1 MDNLRGSLFM
11 TVSMLL
17 FAVEDMLVKLAA
29 AAVPLGEVMLAEGLV
44 GALAFA
50 ALAAAKGQAPLPRAL
65 FTRGIA
71 IRSGFEVTGR
81 LFYAFAIA
89 LTPLSAASA
98 ILQATPL
105 VVVAGAAAVLGE
117 TVGARRWA
125 AVFAGFAG
133 VMVVLRPGLSGFD
146 ALSLLAVVGMAG
158 FAGRDLATRAAP
170 PHLSSAQ
177 LGVAGFVMLALA
189 GAIALATQTPALPPA
204 GLWPVLVA
212 LPIFGTAG
220 YQALT
225 LAMRTGEVAAV
236 TPFRY
241 TRLIFGTALGV
252 VVFHERPDAFTLLG
266 GALIVASGLYAL
278 HAARR

>member
-170 PHLSSAQ
+170 PHLTSAQ

>member
-125 AVFAGFAG
+125 AVLAGFAG

-204 GLWPVLVA
+204 SLWPVLVA

>member
-29 AAVPLGEVMLAEGLV
+29 AALPLGEVMLAEGLV

-50 ALAAAKGQAPLPRAL
+50 ALAAAKGQAALPRAL
-65 FTRGIA
+65 FSRGIA
-71 IRSGFEVTGR
+71 VRSVFEVTGR

-170 PHLSSAQ
+170 PHLTSAQ

-212 LPIFGTAG
+212 LPVFGTAG

-252 VVFHERPDAFTLLG
+252 AVFHERPDAFTLLG

>member
-146 ALSLLAVVGMAG
+146 ALSLMAVVGMAG

-189 GAIALATQTPALPPA
+189 GALALATQTPALPPA